1 MCFPLPG
8 WSGRNHQLV
17 EAGTPISCDEEVL
30 VACGAD
36 GVCNRVGKE
45 VPRDCGFKVQFQKEC
60 KPTSGFRLFG
70 ILRKE
75 RTLIGLAFFL

>member
-45 VPRDCGFKVQFQKEC
+45 VPRDCGFKV
-60 KPTSGFRLFG
+60 
-70 ILRKE
+70 
-75 RTLIGLAFFL
+75 

>member
-8 WSGRNHQLV
+8 RV
-17 EAGTPISCDEEVL
+17 EGTTSLWKQELPFHVMKKL

-70 ILRKE
+70 ILKKE